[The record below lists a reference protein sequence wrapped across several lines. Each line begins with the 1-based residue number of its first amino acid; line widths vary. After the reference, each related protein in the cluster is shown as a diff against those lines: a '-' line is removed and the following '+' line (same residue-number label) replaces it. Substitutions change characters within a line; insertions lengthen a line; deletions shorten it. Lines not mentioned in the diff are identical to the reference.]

1 MILNKKNM
9 RNKKVILILCLLV
22 LVGGSVQAQR
32 LKAVQNEKG
41 RYGFMTEDGT
51 VVIKYKYDEAT
62 PFKDGI
68 AKIGK
73 DGKYSLINEDGE
85 IITKRKYTYIGEFY
99 NGVCPVA
106 EGGNT
111 KKGVMLTT
119 GGLIGNKAS
128 SNTGEKWGLI
138 DKTGKEILKI
148 DYEAMGD
155 LNKKLIY
162 VLKGKKFGFIDSA
175 GNIIVKPTYNFIG
188 SFNDQG
194 ICWVNI
200 GGKYDKKNNMV
211 SKGKFGLINENGREI
226 IPAKYEDVGNFPIL
240 RDKKTGALLDEAAFY
255 TKADQSAFPATKQE
269 IQSLLLPK
277 PHAAESQL
285 PSSRVDYYYSFNSQS
300 GYSSSFR
307 QYA

>member
-1 MILNKKNM
+1 MILNRENM

-22 LVGGSVQAQR
+22 LVSSSVQAQR

-138 DKTGKEILKI
+138 DKTGKEILKTN
-148 DYEAMGD
+148 YEAMGD

-175 GNIIVKPTYNFIG
+175 GNIIVKPTYNLLA
-188 SFNDQG
+188 
-194 ICWVNI
+194 
-200 GGKYDKKNNMV
+200 V
-211 SKGKFGLINENGREI
+211 SITKESVGLISVANTIKRTTWCL
-226 IPAKYEDVGNFPIL
+226 KV
-240 RDKKTGALLDEAAFY
+240 
-255 TKADQSAFPATKQE
+255 
-269 IQSLLLPK
+269 
-277 PHAAESQL
+277 
-285 PSSRVDYYYSFNSQS
+285 NS
-300 GYSSSFR
+300 G
-307 QYA
+307 

>member
-1 MILNKKNM
+1 M

-22 LVGGSVQAQR
+22 LVSSSVQAQR

-138 DKTGKEILKI
+138 DKTGKEILKT

-175 GNIIVKPTYNFIG
+175 AI
-188 SFNDQG
+188 S
-194 ICWVNI
+194 
-200 GGKYDKKNNMV
+200 
-211 SKGKFGLINENGREI
+211 
-226 IPAKYEDVGNFPIL
+226 
-240 RDKKTGALLDEAAFY
+240 
-255 TKADQSAFPATKQE
+255 
-269 IQSLLLPK
+269 
-277 PHAAESQL
+277 
-285 PSSRVDYYYSFNSQS
+285 
-300 GYSSSFR
+300 
-307 QYA
+307 